1 MAEPRTR
8 GGVYTCPMHP
18 EVEEAEPGACPF
30 CGMALEPTAPLL
42 EDRENPELVDFR
54 RRLLIGAPLTVPVF
68 ALAMGGMLFG
78 TNPFSLSDEVSRWL
92 ELAFATPV
100 VLWCGL
106 PFFQRGWSSLRTRS
120 FNMFTLIAAGVG
132 TAYGFSVVALIA
144 PGMFP
149 DSFRSR
155 EGEVGVYFESA
166 AMIVCLVLLGQ
177 LLELRARGRAGA
189 AIRALLDLAPETAQ
203 RVLAD
208 GSEER
213 ISLDRVVVGDTLRV
227 VPGARVPVD
236 GSVLEGTS
244 SVDESMVSGEPI
256 PLEKG
261 AGDVLFGSTVNDRM
275 S

>member
-8 GGVYTCPMHP
+8 GGMYTCPMHP

-144 PGMFP
+144 PGVVLTMVTQVHWTMYRGKLRAGFGQHPVPGPTDVP
-149 DSFRSR
+149 DEAGPAPRSR
-155 EGEVGVYFESA
+155 
-166 AMIVCLVLLGQ
+166 
-177 LLELRARGRAGA
+177 RARARQKGQGRRSTGSS
-189 AIRALLDLAPETAQ
+189 RAS
-203 RVLAD
+203 RN
-208 GSEER
+208 R
-213 ISLDRVVVGDTLRV
+213 R
-227 VPGARVPVD
+227 
-236 GSVLEGTS
+236 
-244 SVDESMVSGEPI
+244 
-256 PLEKG
+256 
-261 AGDVLFGSTVNDRM
+261 
-275 S
+275 